1 VKRGEYL
8 THAADCQACHT
19 APGGAPFAG
28 GFAFNMPFGT
38 IYSTNITPDKQ
49 TGIGNYTD
57 AQFLAAVH
65 KGIRADGEKL
75 YPAMPYT
82 SYTYMTDADALAIK
96 AYLFTLAPV
105 HAPAKQNQLS
115 WPFNQRGLLA
125 LWNVM
130 FNPDERFRPNTGQ
143 SQQWNRGAYLAEAM
157 GHCGECHTPRNLA
170 YALDN
175 HRKFAGALTAG
186 WRAYNI
192 TSDKDSGIGDWS
204 DEDIYLYLST
214 GHANGHGGAAGPMG
228 EATDDSLSYLVPDDV
243 HALVTYL
250 RSIPAH
256 ASDLPRTVTTPAPAS
271 HKEGLVADSD
281 PRGEKIF
288 AGACASCHDWTGVSP
303 VTGYA
308 TLTGVRAVNDPSA
321 TNVAQTVINGV
332 NRKTAEGKIFMP
344 AFGEG
349 YSDDDIA
356 AVANY
361 VTARFGAKGAH
372 LTARMWPICA
382 SRRASNPI
390 PRRHPMAD
398 IQSNFARSD
407 AYLSALMR
415 EVRSM
420 PAANA
425 SLTMGRRTFFK
436 LAGAGAAGLVLGFH
450 LGDAAFA
457 AETARTARPGDE
469 RLHPHRPGQHDHHL
483 FQMPGDRPGHQD
495 LLRRDHCRRTRRR
508 LEPRRDGAG
517 RHQYQG
523 LWLPGLGRFDL
534 HPARLGPAAS
544 GRRRRQSDADRRRRQ
559 AVEGGSVAD
568 YRQDSVLTHAAS
580 GRSATYG
587 SLAAAAAK
595 MPVPDPKSLKLKTR
609 AEYRLIG
616 KRYRGVDDP
625 KVVTGQPLFGIDV
638 QFPAWSMPATPN
650 VRRRAAR
657 SGPSTWTRSRPSAA
671 CSTPLPWT
679 ARACRSK

>member
-1 VKRGEYL
+1 VKRGAYL
-8 THAADCQACHT
+8 VHAADCQACHT
-19 APGGAPFAG
+19 TPGGAPFAG

-38 IYSTNITPDKQ
+38 LYSTNITPDKQ

-57 AQFLAAVH
+57 AQFLATVH

-82 SYTYMTDADALAIK
+82 SYTYITDDDALAIK

-105 HAPAKQNQLS
+105 HAPAKQNHLS
-115 WPFNQRGLLA
+115 WPYNQRRLLV

-130 FNPDERFRPNTGQ
+130 FNLDERFRPNKGQ

-228 EATDDSLSYLVPDDV
+228 EATDNSLSYLVPDDA

-250 RSIPAH
+250 RSVPPVRATFR
-256 ASDLPRTVTTPAPAS
+256 APSPRPRRRRTRKARWRTG
-271 HKEGLVADSD
+271 GL
-281 PRGEKIF
+281 RGEKIF

-321 TNVAQTVINGV
+321 VNVAQAVINGV

-361 VTARFGAKGAH
+361 ITGRFGAKGAN
-372 LTARMWPICA
+372 LTGK
-382 SRRASNPI
+382 
-390 PRRHPMAD
+390 D
-398 IQSNFARSD
+398 
-407 AYLSALMR
+407 
-415 EVRSM
+415 V
-420 PAANA
+420 
-425 SLTMGRRTFFK
+425 T
-436 LAGAGAAGLVLGFH
+436 
-450 LGDAAFA
+450 
-457 AETARTARPGDE
+457 
-469 RLHPHRPGQHDHHL
+469 
-483 FQMPGDRPGHQD
+483 D
-495 LLRRDHCRRTRRR
+495 LRK
-508 LEPRRDGAG
+508 
-517 RHQYQG
+517 
-523 LWLPGLGRFDL
+523 
-534 HPARLGPAAS
+534 
-544 GRRRRQSDADRRRRQ
+544 Q
-559 AVEGGSVAD
+559 A
-568 YRQDSVLTHAAS
+568 TH
-580 GRSATYG
+580 
-587 SLAAAAAK
+587 
-595 MPVPDPKSLKLKTR
+595 
-609 AEYRLIG
+609 
-616 KRYRGVDDP
+616 
-625 KVVTGQPLFGIDV
+625 
-638 QFPAWSMPATPN
+638 
-650 VRRRAAR
+650 
-657 SGPSTWTRSRPSAA
+657 
-671 CSTPLPWT
+671 
-679 ARACRSK
+679 

>member
-1 VKRGEYL
+1 MKKVIGIGVALIAVIALGFAGWLFLGRDPMSFAGGSSVALKAYTGGDITGVPAQLASADPVKRGEYL
-8 THAADCQACHT
+8 VHAADCQACHT

-38 IYSTNITPDKQ
+38 LYSTNITPDKQ

-82 SYTYMTDADALAIK
+82 SYAYMTDDDALAIK
-96 AYLFTLAPV
+96 AYLFSLAPV
-105 HAPAKQNQLS
+105 QAPARQDQLS
-115 WPFNQRGLLA
+115 WPYNQRDLLA

-130 FNPDERFRPNTGQ
+130 FDPDERFRPEASQ
-143 SQQWNRGAYLAEAM
+143 SRQWNRGAYLAEAM

-170 YALDN
+170 YGLDN

-192 TSDKDSGIGDWS
+192 TGDKDAGLGDWT

-256 ASDLPRTVTTPAPAS
+256 ASDLPRTVTTPASAS

-321 TNVAQTVINGV
+321 TNVAQTVVNGV
-332 NRKTAEGKIFMP
+332 NRKITEGRIFMP

-372 LTARMWPICA
+372 LTGG
-382 SRRASNPI
+382 
-390 PRRHPMAD
+390 D
-398 IQSNFARSD
+398 
-407 AYLSALMR
+407 
-415 EVRSM
+415 V
-420 PAANA
+420 ANLRKQA
-425 SLTMGRRTFFK
+425 T
-436 LAGAGAAGLVLGFH
+436 
-450 LGDAAFA
+450 
-457 AETARTARPGDE
+457 
-469 RLHPHRPGQHDHHL
+469 QH
-483 FQMPGDRPGHQD
+483 
-495 LLRRDHCRRTRRR
+495 
-508 LEPRRDGAG
+508 
-517 RHQYQG
+517 
-523 LWLPGLGRFDL
+523 
-534 HPARLGPAAS
+534 
-544 GRRRRQSDADRRRRQ
+544 
-559 AVEGGSVAD
+559 
-568 YRQDSVLTHAAS
+568 
-580 GRSATYG
+580 
-587 SLAAAAAK
+587 
-595 MPVPDPKSLKLKTR
+595 PKSQ
-609 AEYRLIG
+609 E
-616 KRYRGVDDP
+616 
-625 KVVTGQPLFGIDV
+625 
-638 QFPAWSMPATPN
+638 SPN
-650 VRRRAAR
+650 
-657 SGPSTWTRSRPSAA
+657 G
-671 CSTPLPWT
+671 
-679 ARACRSK
+679 